1 MNAILWDDESIFPEK
16 VELFKNFL
24 KKYFKSLDSEEL
36 LEDKQF
42 HYDPEKD
49 EFLNPEIQEYYYLWS
64 IA

>member
-1 MNAILWDDESIFPEK
+1 MNAILWDGESIFPAK

-24 KKYFKSLDSEEL
+24 KKYLKSFDDAEL

-42 HYDPEKD
+42 HYDPEND
-49 EFLNPEIQEYYYLWS
+49 EFLNSEIQEYYHLWS